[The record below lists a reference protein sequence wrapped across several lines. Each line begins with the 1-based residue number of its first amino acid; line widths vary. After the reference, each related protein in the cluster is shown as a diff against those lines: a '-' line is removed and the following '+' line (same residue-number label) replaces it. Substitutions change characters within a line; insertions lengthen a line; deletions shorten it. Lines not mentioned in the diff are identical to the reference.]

1 MKIWMNPEENCSKR
15 QKKISEAEKEIEK
28 ARSELKE
35 CSEECS
41 VMEHDLEY
49 SKQTLTACNN
59 LLEMADVI
67 REKAKQHSE
76 LSLQLSGV
84 EKDVIKYKNAKE
96 TLNGYTEEADRY
108 QRLIDKSKFRNDQIQ
123 QSDFTVGI

>member
-1 MKIWMNPEENCSKR
+1 MKIWMNPEENCSNVR
-15 QKKISEAEKEIEK
+15 KKVSEAEKESEK

-59 LLEMADVI
+59 LFGKWRM
-67 REKAKQHSE
+67 
-76 LSLQLSGV
+76 
-84 EKDVIKYKNAKE
+84 
-96 TLNGYTEEADRY
+96 
-108 QRLIDKSKFRNDQIQ
+108 
-123 QSDFTVGI
+123 